1 MARIESYNLDDSI
14 SGNDKF
20 IGTDTTG
27 LTKNFSLHS
36 ITNWLNDSGSV
47 SILGQNNYFF
57 QEQASNP
64 NARLEGSISFE
75 NFGGAETNFSDITNL
90 VFSSKN
96 AAGISNEEFITGFI
110 GKSVLLAQ
118 LDDYN
123 NFGVYELSSFTP
135 VVNESGFYKATLSFK
150 NGSGFIKPSK
160 NYGFALYEFSAQIYE
175 RASYP
180 VVSPD
185 GTSFIIVAGNDG
197 TLAAIPPTS
206 TAPSITTLPTI
217 SGTLNVG
224 EKLTA
229 TAGNVSGVPTP
240 TRVFQWQRSDDGT
253 TGWADISG
261 ATGETYLLDD
271 LDENKYIRVQQ
282 IESNVLGATIENSLA
297 TSIIGQTLFLG
308 VLDIYQGAAAGFSL
322 RRLTRFYEGPLI
334 RVRRTVDNTSTDIGY
349 DPLGNLD
356 TAELNSFCNPGG
368 VPTDAKLEIWYNQV
382 AIGDDAIQ
390 STDTK
395 QLTIVENG
403 SVVELNSK
411 PAMYP
416 PVGGISALNI
426 LPFNIVHS
434 GTPDL
439 SSFLVSQTSASN
451 TFNIVA
457 DNNILTPDGIISW
470 TSGGGNSAYRS
481 GGSTNGNTLTQHL
494 NTSIFSSAGYTSYQD
509 NFFRAS
515 DTRSSMDD
523 NWNFTFINIYSGT
536 TDSNDRIQEVIL
548 YLANKFD
555 QREAIE
561 NTINEYY
568 QIY

>member
-75 NFGGAETNFSDITNL
+75 NFGGAETNFSDITSL

-175 RASYP
+175 RSSYP

-224 EKLTA
+224 ETLTA
-229 TAGNVSGVPTP
+229 TAGTTSGVPTP
-240 TRVFQWQRSDDGT
+240 TRVLQWQRSDNGT

-261 ATGETYLLDD
+261 ATGTTYLLAFN
-271 LDENKYIRVQQ
+271 DEDKYIRVAQTEENILGTATANSASTEQ
-282 IESNVLGATIENSLA
+282 IQPVTALL
-297 TSIIGQTLFLG
+297 
-308 VLDIYQGAAAGFSL
+308 LDDYPNAAAAYSL
-322 RRLTRFYEGPLI
+322 RKLRVLHSGDAI
-334 RVRRTVDNTSTDIGY
+334 VVRRASDNATQSIGF
-349 DPLGNLD
+349 LANSELD
-356 TAELNSFCNPGG
+356 TTSLESFCAGTDGFVTTWFDQSGSGNDATQTTAGSQPKIVSSGSTILEGG
-368 VPTDAKLEIWYNQV
+368 KAALSFD
-382 AIGDDAIQ
+382 
-390 STDTK
+390 
-395 QLTIVENG
+395 G
-403 SVVELNSK
+403 SN
-411 PAMYP
+411 
-416 PVGGISALNI
+416 
-426 LPFNIVHS
+426 
-434 GTPDL
+434 D
-439 SSFLVSQTSASN
+439 FLVSA
-451 TFNIVA
+451 
-457 DNNILTPDGIISW
+457 
-470 TSGGGNSAYRS
+470 
-481 GGSTNGNTLTQHL
+481 
-494 NTSIFSSAGYTSYQD
+494 FSSPISTTT
-509 NFFRAS
+509 AS
-515 DTRSSMDD
+515 IVFKGPAND
-523 NWNFTFINIYSGT
+523 FIF
-536 TDSNDRIQEVIL
+536 DSNDTVNRNSLVLMPDGFNFRLFFGSGSPGQIFHSIAPDVWGDRHLGSFISDAANSTLGIDGSFTAVSNTTSVTMNGITLGSAATGLIPLQGTMQEAVI
-548 YLANKFD
+548 YGSNQSANLSG
-555 QREAIE
+555 IE
-561 NTINEYY
+561 TNINAFYTIY
-568 QIY
+568 